1 MLKRPFVGLAS
12 ACVILVAGG
21 AAALPLMRAAVVAP
35 AETPRTVQ
43 AVPLFPGLTPDGEDT
58 IPQDQGT
65 SLLDGWNNEYP
76 KLGGTSRTYVT
87 TAAAEEVYAFY
98 QQRLGGK
105 VEYGSEDDH
114 TNIGPGGATPVIR
127 TRYPHRLEPTENILT
142 NRAISTAM
150 QRQMLSDN
158 RPASA
163 EGDWLNNG
171 SFQWV
176 VKDRAGAPTA
186 FNVEVID
193 ESVAPNWTG
202 YAPRTVVRVSIETYG
217 PITED

>member
-1 MLKRPFVGLAS
+1 MFKRPYLGLAS
-12 ACVILVAGG
+12 ACVILAAGG
-21 AAALPLMRAAVVAP
+21 AAALPLIRPAAVAA

-43 AVPLFPGLTPDGEDT
+43 AIPMFPGLTTAGEQA

-65 SLLDGWNNEYP
+65 SLLDGWGNEYP
-76 KLGGTSRTYVT
+76 KRGGTVRTWA
-87 TAAAEEVYAFY
+87 TAATAEEVYAFY

-127 TRYPHRLEPTENILT
+127 TRYPHRLEPTENPLT
-142 NRAISTAM
+142 NRAISPAM
-150 QRQMLSDN
+150 QRQMLSGN
-158 RPASA
+158 RPPSVD
-163 EGDWLNNG
+163 GDWLNNG

-176 VKDRAGAPTA
+176 TKDRAGAPTA

-202 YAPRTVVRVSIETYG
+202 YAARTVVRVSVETYG
-217 PITED
+217 PSADD